1 MTDEN
6 NDRLAKEREKIKY
19 KRGKRKRPQQ
29 LCQNDWQRWIQEG
42 EGRKGKGKEKE
53 NKKKKKFHSKLK
65 EKRKDFQS

>member
-29 LCQNDWQRWIQEG
+29 LCQNDWQRRISRIQEEEKNRER
-42 EGRKGKGKEKE
+42 EGKI
-53 NKKKKKFHSKLK
+53 S
-65 EKRKDFQS
+65 Q